1 VIICVLSGVQSRL
14 GPEREALP
22 GRAWGRD
29 TAGVESGAARDAGGV
44 DGRFLA
50 VDEQGV
56 GLRATW
62 RPERGFVNLS
72 LWRGDQC
79 VETFHLTPG
88 EVSALVGFLVSRLA
102 TLAPPAVGAR
112 LRVVEDPPAV
122 PPGGRVPTAKRGG
135 TVAALRSGVAAQL
148 RRAAERITP

>member
-1 VIICVLSGVQSRL
+1 M
-14 GPEREALP
+14 
-22 GRAWGRD
+22 
-29 TAGVESGAARDAGGV
+29 ESGAAFDAGGV

-62 RPERGFVNLS
+62 RPERGFVNVS

-79 VETFHLTPG
+79 VETFHLTPADI
-88 EVSALVGFLVSRLA
+88 SALVGFLVSRLA
-102 TLAPPAVGAR
+102 TLAAPEVGAR

-122 PPGGRVPTAKRGG
+122 PPGGRVPTEPRRD
-135 TVAALRSGVAAQL
+135 TVAAFRSGVAAQL
-148 RRAAERITP
+148 RRAAKRIAP

>member
-1 VIICVLSGVQSRL
+1 M
-14 GPEREALP
+14 
-22 GRAWGRD
+22 
-29 TAGVESGAARDAGGV
+29 ESGTALDAGGV

-62 RPERGFVNLS
+62 RPERGFVNVS

-79 VETFHLTPG
+79 VETFHLTPADI
-88 EVSALVGFLVSRLA
+88 SALVGFLVSRLA
-102 TLAPPAVGAR
+102 TLAPAAGAR

-122 PPGGRVPTAKRGG
+122 PPSGRDPTEPRRD
-135 TVAALRSGVAAQL
+135 TVAVLRSGVAAQL
-148 RRAAERITP
+148 RRAAQRIAP